1 MHLPNL
7 KNMINSEPNRNREML
22 MWMATTFISGIV
34 IILSVSPNY
43 LQELPPF
50 TLLLLSIACALPVWT
65 LNQLLWW
72 QIGRIVSH
80 QLVKKLVCLLDIS
93 EHHQKEFAFALSK
106 IFSLVDVMRF
116 IPHAHIANIVTV
128 VSIYA
133 SVAIVYFISASP
145 AILYVTI
152 ASCSLLIWLVSVIII
167 LNVCRKLDPLP
178 MRDVIR
184 ELKHDQRLHQ
194 RISLYLEQINHYMD
208 NMKGAN
214 TTEE

>member
-43 LQELPPF
+43 LQELHPF